1 MPLMAAIIVGV
12 IVIGDDGVVR
22 QEVILTVSFG
32 GIF

>member
-12 IVIGDDGVVR
+12 IVGDDGVVR